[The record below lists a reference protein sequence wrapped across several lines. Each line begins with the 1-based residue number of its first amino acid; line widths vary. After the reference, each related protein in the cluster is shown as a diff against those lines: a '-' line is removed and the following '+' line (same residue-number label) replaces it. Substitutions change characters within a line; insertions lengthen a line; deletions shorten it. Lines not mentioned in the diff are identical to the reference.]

1 MNVSNIARAVYAGQ
15 VDNLGK
21 SNQSSSV
28 QSYLSTGQDTGS
40 DSLEVSKP
48 AEFLSKMAQLQH
60 TDPVKFH
67 ATMKQSAGQLRL
79 AAQQMQAQAFSQ
91 MLTSFADQFDE
102 ASESDSMS
110 ETNGTETSLY
120 SQLQSPLSQYA
131 QQDQNSLSSLLANIQ
146 PQLKANP
153 QLQDLFTKMLGSIDM
168 TGTGGADLNA

>member
-1 MNVSNIARAVYAGQ
+1 MNISNIARAVYAGQ

-21 SNQSSSV
+21 ANQSSSA
-28 QSYLSTGQDTGS
+28 QTYLSTGQDTSS

-67 ATMKQSAGQLRL
+67 ETMKQSAGQLRL

-102 ASESDSMS
+102 AAESDSIS
-110 ETNGTETSLY
+110 ATDDTGTSLY
-120 SQLQSPLSQYA
+120 SQLQNPLSQYA
-131 QQDQNSLSSLLANIQ
+131 QQDQNSLGSLLASIQ

-153 QLQDLFTKMLGSIDM
+153 QLQDLFTKMLNSIET
-168 TGTGGADLNA
+168 TGTGGADNNA